1 MNAEEIN
8 RFFNSFY
15 RLDHEEYSF
24 NPYLRIS
31 KATKSKMKLY
41 NLSVFDKLIYQ
52 LDFVKITLP
61 LVVIIRIVFNSI
73 FNLLRFAVYHK
84 PKKSMKKT
92 DVLFLSHLTLR
103 NLNTFEDSFYGP
115 LPDYLKKLDKKI
127 SMIYTNQTRKISRLK
142 IKEKDSTNN
151 LLIPKYLELKELI
164 KYFIVVTKSIQF
176 SLNEVKTR
184 PLLNSD
190 ERLLISKACF
200 SFLRIETMM
209 NFHLIEITKKTIIDC
224 QPSYVFMT
232 LEGHIYENSI
242 YLNCKNSSVVRQIF
256 MFQNSPIGPSQ
267 FGLFDF
273 VKHNGEKLTYLVQ
286 GNAFKK
292 LILEENETSQV
303 LVVGRKEDNFD
314 VFAANRKTENPK
326 LLLVPDGDKFNV
338 MCHLDLTKYFY
349 SNVSS
354 EIVISLHPDTRIG
367 LYNKMKL
374 RSLMRKGFIKQS
386 ISNLNME
393 TVAKYDLLAYT
404 SSNIAMKSLL
414 LEIGLIYVS
423 NSNYNLDPL
432 WLIKEGKIDLVEKE
446 KSKLNIEKYAKKEYY
461 ELYSELNYK
470 RLENLIIL

>member
-1 MNAEEIN
+1 
-8 RFFNSFY
+8 
-15 RLDHEEYSF
+15 
-24 NPYLRIS
+24 
-31 KATKSKMKLY
+31 
-41 NLSVFDKLIYQ
+41 
-52 LDFVKITLP
+52 
-61 LVVIIRIVFNSI
+61 
-73 FNLLRFAVYHK
+73 
-84 PKKSMKKT
+84 MKKT

-103 NLNTFEDSFYGP
+103 NLHSFEDSFYGS
-115 LPDYLKKLDKKI
+115 LPDYLKKLNKKVG
-127 SMIYTNQTRKISRLK
+127 MIYTNQTRKIPRLK
-142 IKEKDSTNN
+142 VKKKDSTNN
-151 LLIPKYLELKELI
+151 LLIPKYLDLKELI
-164 KYFIVVTKSIQF
+164 KYFIVATKSILF

-184 PLLNSD
+184 SLLNSD

-209 NFHLIEITKKTIIDC
+209 NFHLIEVTKKAIFDC
-224 QPSYVFMT
+224 QPRYLFMT

-242 YLNCKNSSVVRQIF
+242 YLNCKNNSVVRQIF

-267 FGLFDF
+267 YGLFDF

-303 LVVGRKEDNFD
+303 LVIGRKEEKFD
-314 VFAANRKTENPK
+314 VFAANHKTENPK

-338 MCHLDLTKYFY
+338 LCHLNLIKYFY
-349 SNVSS
+349 GEVSS

-367 LYNKMKL
+367 LYNKIKL
-374 RSLMRKGFIKQS
+374 LSLMRKGYIKQS
-386 ISNLNME
+386 VSNLNME

-432 WLIKEGKIDLVEKE
+432 WLIKDRKIVLVEKG
-446 KSKLNIEKYAKKEYY
+446 KTKLKIEKYAKKEYY

-470 RLENLIIL
+470 PLKNLII